1 MKQTE
6 FIGRGAI
13 NNLPDVIESHGARR
27 VFLVSGDGSHHSSG
41 AAQIV
46 DRLIGSKVAARF
58 YEFSVNP
65 KYDDALRGM
74 RLFEK
79 PGYDIIVAVG
89 GGTVIDIAKLINV
102 FHSHPGRTMELVTG
116 QQKAENPGVP
126 LVAVPT
132 TAGTGSEATH
142 FAVVYMNGV
151 KYSLAHP
158 HVLPDTAIIDSRFTD
173 NLPPYI
179 TACTG
184 IDALCQS
191 TESFW
196 AVGATPES
204 QGYAAE
210 AIELLRRTIVGAVN
224 EPDNQS
230 RDVMMRAANL
240 AGKSINISK
249 TTAPHAIS
257 YPITSGFGVP
267 HGHAAAVT
275 LGWFFEINAQ
285 VTSTTVNDPRG
296 EDYVKDTMARLWQ
309 LFGVGSAQECRLA
322 WYYRMLACGLEYR
335 PSRLG
340 IRLRSHIDNIAS
352 NVNLERLG
360 NHPVVLS
367 SEQIPDIFQKLEQQ
381 VVARGTAV
389 QA

>member
-6 FIGRGAI
+6 FIGRGALD
-13 NNLPDVIESHGARR
+13 NLPNILESHGAGR
-27 VFLVSGDGSHHSSG
+27 VFLVSGDASYHASG
-41 AAQIV
+41 AAEIV
-46 DRLIGSKVAARF
+46 DRLIGSKVATRF
-58 YEFSVNP
+58 CDFSINP

-74 RLFEK
+74 RLFQELDC
-79 PGYDIIVAVG
+79 DIIVAVG
-89 GGTVIDIAKLINV
+89 GGTAIDIAKLINV
-102 FHSHPGRTMELVTG
+102 FHSHPGKTVALVTG
-116 QQKAENPGVP
+116 QQKADSPGVP

-142 FAVVYMNGV
+142 FAVVYMDGA
-151 KYSLAHP
+151 KYSLAHA
-158 HVLPDTAIIDSRFTD
+158 HVLPDTAIVDARFTD

-184 IDALCQS
+184 MDALCQA

-196 AVGATPES
+196 SVGATPES

-210 AIELLRRTIVGAVN
+210 AIGILCRTIVKAVAQ
-224 EPDNQS
+224 PDDRS
-230 RDVMMRAANL
+230 RDLMMRAANL

-257 YPITSGFGVP
+257 YPITSAFGVP

-275 LGWFFEINAQ
+275 LGWFFEINAK

-296 EDYVKDTMARLWQ
+296 ADYVRDTMARLWQ
-309 LFGVGSAQECRLA
+309 LFEVGDAQECRIS
-322 WYYRMLACGLEYR
+322 WYHRMRACGLEYR
-335 PSRLG
+335 PSGLG
-340 IRLRSHIDNIAS
+340 ISQRGHIDDITS

-360 NHPVVLS
+360 NHPVALS
-367 SEQIPDIFQKLEQQ
+367 SEQILEIFQKLE
-381 VVARGTAV
+381 T
-389 QA
+389 QAHAGETTVKP